1 MRLSSYF
8 ALLIGAMTCTASPAI
23 AGNAGAGYISGL
35 IIANNGVVLFNTSG
49 VRTDKPA
56 CVGPNLDTRW
66 AIDASTPAG
75 QAQLAM
81 LLNAYNLHKRITV
94 GGTHTCS
101 AWGDTETVS
110 IFWVLDT

>member
-1 MRLSSYF
+1 MRLISLL
-8 ALLIGAMTCTASPAI
+8 ALMVGAVTCTATPAV
-23 AGNAGAGYISGL
+23 AGSAGAGNIYGL

-49 VRTDKPA
+49 ARVEKPA
-56 CVGPNLDTRW
+56 CVGPNLDMRW

-81 LLNAYNLHKRITV
+81 LLNAYNTHKKIAV

-101 AWGDTETVS
+101 AWSDTETVS
-110 IFWVLDT
+110 IFWVQDT